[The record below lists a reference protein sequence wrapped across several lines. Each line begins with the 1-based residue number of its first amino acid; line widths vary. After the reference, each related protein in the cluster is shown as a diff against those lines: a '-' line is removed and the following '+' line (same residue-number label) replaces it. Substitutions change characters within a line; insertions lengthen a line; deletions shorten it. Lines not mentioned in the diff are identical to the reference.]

1 MDKPKVTRKPVVR
14 ELKIPL
20 RDDELL
26 AKADQLAHVLADV
39 ARLEG
44 DKKSYISQ
52 NKASMD
58 IAAGEASS
66 LSKQIA
72 EKAEWRKVECIE
84 ERDFVEKRRRVINP
98 ITGEIIEERTM
109 TVEELQMEFGFE
121 AVNAA
126 LKGIGAEAPVDG
138 ADAEA
143 PESGDDEAVDEDP
156 EGGVE
161 PETDPTPEDGDE
173 DGEEAPPVD
182 PNQTDMF

>member
-14 ELKIPL
+14 ELKVPL

-66 LSKQIA
+66 LGKQIA

-84 ERDFVEKRRRVINP
+84 ERDFVEKKRRVINP

-109 TVEELQMEFGFE
+109 TVEELQMEFGFD

-126 LKGIGAEAPVDG
+126 LKGIGADP
-138 ADAEA
+138 
-143 PESGDDEAVDEDP
+143 DEEQP
-156 EGGVE
+156 VE

>member
-1 MDKPKVTRKPVVR
+1 MEKKITRKPVVR

-26 AKADQLAHVLADV
+26 VKADQLAHVLADV

-58 IAAGEASS
+58 TAAAEATS
-66 LSKQIA
+66 LGKQIA
-72 EKAEWRKVECIE
+72 EKAEWRKIECIE
-84 ERDFVEKRRRVINP
+84 ERDFIEKKRRVINP
-98 ITGEIIEERTM
+98 ITGEIVEERTM
-109 TVEELQMEFGFE
+109 TVEELQMEFGFD

-138 ADAEA
+138 DE
-143 PESGDDEAVDEDP
+143 EAVDEEP
-156 EGGVE
+156 EGGLE
-161 PETDPTPEDGDE
+161 PETDPAPE
-173 DGEEAPPVD
+173 DGEEAPVD

>member
-1 MDKPKVTRKPVVR
+1 MDKPKITRKPVVR

-58 IAAGEASS
+58 AASSEASS
-66 LSKQIA
+66 LGKQIA

-84 ERDFVEKRRRVINP
+84 ERDFVEKKRRVINP

-109 TVEELQMEFGFE
+109 TVEELQMEFGFD

-126 LKGIGAEAPVDG
+126 LRVIGADPDEEQPV
-138 ADAEA
+138 
-143 PESGDDEAVDEDP
+143 V
-156 EGGVE
+156 
-161 PETDPTPEDGDE
+161 PETDPDHEDGDE

>member
-1 MDKPKVTRKPVVR
+1 MDKPKITRKPVVR

-58 IAAGEASS
+58 TAAGEASS
-66 LSKQIA
+66 LGKQIA

-84 ERDFVEKRRRVINP
+84 ERDFVEKKRRVINP

-109 TVEELQMEFGFE
+109 TVEELQMEFGFD

-126 LKGIGAEAPVDG
+126 LKGIGAEAPAG
-138 ADAEA
+138 
-143 PESGDDEAVDEDP
+143 GDEEAVDEEAVDEEP

-161 PETDPTPEDGDE
+161 SETDPAPEDGDE

>member
-1 MDKPKVTRKPVVR
+1 MDKPKITRKPVVR

-58 IAAGEASS
+58 TAAAEATS
-66 LSKQIA
+66 LGKQIA
-72 EKAEWRKVECIE
+72 EKAEWRKVECVE
-84 ERDFVEKRRRVINP
+84 ERDFVEKKRRVINP
-98 ITGEIIEERTM
+98 ITGEIVEERTM
-109 TVEELQMEFGFE
+109 TVEELQMEFGFD

-126 LKGIGAEAPVDG
+126 LKGIGAEAPEDG
-138 ADAEA
+138 DE
-143 PESGDDEAVDEDP
+143 EAVDEEP

-161 PETDPTPEDGDE
+161 PETDPAPEDE
-173 DGEEAPPVD
+173 DSEEAHVD

>member
-1 MDKPKVTRKPVVR
+1 VDKKITRKPVVR

-66 LSKQIA
+66 LGKQIA

-84 ERDFVEKRRRVINP
+84 ERDFCEKKRRVINP

-109 TVEELQMEFGFE
+109 TVEELQMEFGFD

-126 LKGIGAEAPVDG
+126 LKGIGAEAPEDG

-143 PESGDDEAVDEDP
+143 SEGGDEEAVDDEP
-156 EGGVE
+156 EGGLE
-161 PETDPTPEDGDE
+161 PEADPGDEDGDE
-173 DGEEAPPVD
+173 DGEEAHPED

>member
-1 MDKPKVTRKPVVR
+1 VDKKITRKPVVR

-58 IAAGEASS
+58 TAAGEASS
-66 LSKQIA
+66 LGKQIA
-72 EKAEWRKVECIE
+72 EKAEWRKIECIE
-84 ERDFVEKRRRVINP
+84 ERDFVEKKRRVINP
-98 ITGEIIEERTM
+98 VTGEIIEERTM
-109 TVEELQMEFGFE
+109 TVEELQMEFGFD

-126 LKGIGAEAPVDG
+126 LKGIGADAPAEDDPDPEVDE
-138 ADAEA
+138 EA
-143 PESGDDEAVDEDP
+143 PEG
-156 EGGVE
+156 
-161 PETDPTPEDGDE
+161 E
-173 DGEEAPPVD
+173 DGEDGLGPNVVD

>member
-1 MDKPKVTRKPVVR
+1 MDKPKITRKPVVR

-58 IAAGEASS
+58 TAAGEASS
-66 LSKQIA
+66 LGKQIA

-84 ERDFVEKRRRVINP
+84 ERDFCEKKRRVINP

-109 TVEELQMEFGFE
+109 TVEELQMEFGFD

-126 LKGIGAEAPVDG
+126 LKGIGAEV
-138 ADAEA
+138 
-143 PESGDDEAVDEDP
+143 P

-161 PETDPTPEDGDE
+161 SETDPAPEDGDE

>member
-1 MDKPKVTRKPVVR
+1 MDKPKITRKPVVR

-26 AKADQLAHVLADV
+26 VKADQLAHVLADV

-58 IAAGEASS
+58 AASSEASS
-66 LSKQIA
+66 LGKQIA
-72 EKAEWRKVECIE
+72 EKAEWRKIECVE
-84 ERDFVEKRRRVINP
+84 ERDFCEKKRRVINP
-98 ITGEIIEERTM
+98 ITGEIIEEWTM
-109 TVEELQMEFGFE
+109 TIEELQMEFGFD

-126 LKGIGAEAPVDG
+126 LKGIGAEV
-138 ADAEA
+138 
-143 PESGDDEAVDEDP
+143 
-156 EGGVE
+156 
-161 PETDPTPEDGDE
+161 PEDGDE
-173 DGEEAPPVD
+173 EAVDEEPEGGLEPDEAPTPEDEDGEEVPVD

>member
-1 MDKPKVTRKPVVR
+1 MDKPKITRKPVVR

-26 AKADQLAHVLADV
+26 VKADQLAHVLADV

-58 IAAGEASS
+58 AASSEASS
-66 LSKQIA
+66 LGKQIA
-72 EKAEWRKVECIE
+72 EKAEWRKIECVE
-84 ERDFVEKRRRVINP
+84 ERDFCEKKRRVINP

-109 TVEELQMEFGFE
+109 TVEELQMEFGFD

-126 LKGIGAEAPVDG
+126 LKGIGAEVPEVIPGPDPEYPPVDG
-138 ADAEA
+138 
-143 PESGDDEAVDEDP
+143 DEGAVDE
-156 EGGVE
+156 EA
-161 PETDPTPEDGDE
+161 ETDPAPEDGDE

>member
-1 MDKPKVTRKPVVR
+1 MDKPKITRKPVVR

-58 IAAGEASS
+58 TAAGEASS
-66 LSKQIA
+66 LGKQIA

-109 TVEELQMEFGFE
+109 TVEELQMEFGFD

-126 LKGIGAEAPVDG
+126 LKGIGAEAPVED
-138 ADAEA
+138 D
-143 PESGDDEAVDEDP
+143 PEPEIYKGAVDEEP
-156 EGGVE
+156 AGGVE

>member
-1 MDKPKVTRKPVVR
+1 MDKPKITRKPVVR

-26 AKADQLAHVLADV
+26 VKADQLAHVLADV

-58 IAAGEASS
+58 TAAAEATS
-66 LSKQIA
+66 LGKQIA
-72 EKAEWRKVECIE
+72 EKAEWRKIECIE
-84 ERDFVEKRRRVINP
+84 ERDFIEKKRRVINP
-98 ITGEIIEERTM
+98 ITGEIVEERTM
-109 TVEELQMEFGFE
+109 TVEELQMEFGFD

-126 LKGIGAEAPVDG
+126 LKGIGAEAPDAG

-143 PESGDDEAVDEDP
+143 PADEEAVDEEP

-161 PETDPTPEDGDE
+161 PEEAPAPEDE
-173 DGEEAPPVD
+173 DGEEAPVD